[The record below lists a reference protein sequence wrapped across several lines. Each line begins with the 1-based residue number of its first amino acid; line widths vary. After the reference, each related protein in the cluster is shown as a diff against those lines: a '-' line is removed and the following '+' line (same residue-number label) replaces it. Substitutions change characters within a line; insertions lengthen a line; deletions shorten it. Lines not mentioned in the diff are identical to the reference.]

1 MPVTPS
7 RDRRRS
13 SRGQSLVE
21 LALIA
26 PVFLILLLTAIDL
39 GKGQITGI
47 SYNSVAPLEQRLDLP
62 FGETRL
68 GQHLA

>member
-7 RDRRRS
+7 RGRRRR

-39 GKGQITGI
+39 GRLMYSQITITNAAKEGAL
-47 SYNSVAPLEQRLDLP
+47 VASQ
-62 FGETRL
+62 G
-68 GQHLA
+68 